1 MNFNEKPV
9 WLSTLE
15 SKYCNNIKPKLYQI
29 PTSVLD
35 AVISIIQNNKPPGI
49 DRITRFWYKWLHSYR
64 HKLAVLFDKTFS
76 ELINTPEWLSRAL
89 TSLLPKNDE
98 TENPKLYQLIA
109 CLNIMLKLYT
119 SCINQLLQ
127 DHCEIYKIVTTE

>member
-1 MNFNEKPV
+1 M
-9 WLSTLE
+9 
-15 SKYCNNIKPKLYQI
+15 
-29 PTSVLD
+29 
-35 AVISIIQNNKPPGI
+35 
-49 DRITRFWYKWLHSYR
+49 
-64 HKLAVLFDKTFS
+64 LFDKTFS

-98 TENPKLYQLIA
+98 TENPKLYRLIA